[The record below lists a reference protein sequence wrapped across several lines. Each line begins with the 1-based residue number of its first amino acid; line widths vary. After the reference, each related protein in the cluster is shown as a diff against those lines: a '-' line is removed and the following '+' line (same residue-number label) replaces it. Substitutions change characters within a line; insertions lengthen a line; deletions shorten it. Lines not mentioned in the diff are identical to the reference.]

1 MEWNAGISL
10 QWGDLERVLSGN
22 YPGELPA
29 ISAPKQQSKNKSVRY
44 YSNVPFAE
52 LHAASSYNFLRGAA
66 SPEKMVNTAI
76 NCGLTGLAL
85 LDRDGFYGAIDF
97 AQAAQGTSLATVYGA
112 ELSLPEAILT
122 VLCKGPKGYQLLS
135 QLIATARMA
144 GDKDTTHYPP
154 LVDIATA
161 LAGQCY
167 ILAGPEWYPRINT
180 LREIFDDRNVIV
192 EYVVSLS
199 PEDADNFEA
208 AKRITGLRKVAT
220 TRACAATRAEVKLAA
235 AKQAL
240 AKLESVEQAYP
251 ELHPMGASWLRSG
264 DVIDCPPELLHEAA
278 ALAEE
283 CAFELKLIAP
293 NLPSWGD
300 DEQQLLEELVW
311 QRFPTRYLR
320 KEQGLRDRAKTQIQ
334 HELSVINQ
342 LGFPGYFL
350 IVCDLVDFA
359 KSQNILC
366 QGRGSAAS
374 SAVCYVLGITN
385 TDPVAAGLL
394 FERFLSPEREGPPDI
409 DVDFE
414 SGKRE
419 VVIQY
424 VYEKYGRENAAQVA
438 NVISYR
444 TKAAIRDAGRA
455 LGYAQGIIDNW
466 ASGIHT
472 PPTVV
477 LELAEQLK
485 GQPRHLGVHSGGMVI
500 CDRPIATVVPVEWA
514 RKENRSVVQWDK
526 DGCAAAGLV
535 KFDLLGLG
543 MLEALHH
550 MIDLVQETTGETIN
564 LWELDLDD
572 PKVYEMLSKG
582 DAVGVFQVE
591 SRAQLA
597 TLPRMRPK
605 CFFDLVVEVAL
616 IRPGPIQGGSVHPYL
631 RRRDGDEPVTYDHPC
646 LEKALAKTLG
656 VPLFQEQIMQV
667 AIDAAG
673 FSGGEADELRRA
685 MGSKR
690 STERMTAMK
699 TRFYQGL
706 AETNNISGETADDL
720 WNKIIAFANFGFPE
734 SHAQSFASLAY
745 FSAWFKLYH
754 PTEFYVG
761 LLRAQPLGFYSPQS
775 LLADARRRGIRILP
789 ICVNQSK
796 AHATLENG
804 GIRLGLD
811 LVQKVADPI
820 RLETHAPYVGKGEL
834 VRKAGLDS
842 AGLIGLSQS
851 GALRCLGVDR
861 RQVAWAAETL
871 ASESES
877 MLPGLTKMD
886 APPLPT
892 MNAFELVASEIV
904 ATGVSHGL
912 HPMEMLRA
920 YLDARGVVTANKLS
934 TFANGTRLEVA
945 GVVTHRQRPTTGIGI
960 VFLGME
966 DETGLMNIVISQG
979 LWNRQR
985 VVARTAKALIVRGIV
1000 QKRDG
1005 AVALSADQLTQFPYV
1020 SKGSRDFR

>member
-1 MEWNAGISL
+1 MEWNSGVPLS
-10 QWGDLERVLSGN
+10 WRDLEQVLSGN
-22 YPGELPA
+22 YPSELPA
-29 ISAPKQQSKNKSVRY
+29 LAPGGRGGENNSVRY
-44 YSNVPFAE
+44 YSSQPFAE

-66 SPEKMVNTAI
+66 SPTEMVHAAI
-76 NCGLTGLAL
+76 TCGLSGLAL
-85 LDRDGFYGAIDF
+85 LDRDGFYGTVEF
-97 AQAAQGTSLATVYGA
+97 AQAAAGTGLATVFGA
-112 ELSLPEAILT
+112 ELSLPEAPLA
-122 VLCKGPKGYQLLS
+122 VLCKEPQGYQRLS
-135 QLIATARMA
+135 QVIAAARMA
-144 GDKDTTHYPP
+144 GDKDTTCYPK
-154 LVDIATA
+154 LGDIATE
-161 LAGQCY
+161 LAGSCY
-167 ILAGPEWYPRINT
+167 ILAGPEWYPQIDT
-180 LREIFDDRNVIV
+180 LKETFGEENVIL
-192 EYVVSLS
+192 EYVISLS
-199 PEDADNFEA
+199 PEDADNCEVA
-208 AKRITGLRKVAT
+208 DSIPGLRRIAT
-220 TRACAATRAEVKLAA
+220 TRACAAHREQVELAA

-240 AKLESVEQAYP
+240 ATLESLDQAYP
-251 ELHPMGASWLRSG
+251 QLHPMGASWLRSG
-264 DVIDCPPELLHEAA
+264 DVIDCPITLLDNAA
-278 ALAEE
+278 ALAKE
-283 CAFELKLIAP
+283 CAFELELIAP
-293 NLPSWGD
+293 NLPSWGEN
-300 DEQQLLEELVW
+300 EQEILEELVW

-320 KEQGLRDRAKTQIQ
+320 KGKELQHRADAQIR

-350 IVCDLVDFA
+350 IVCDIVDFA

-385 TDPVAAGLL
+385 IDPVAAGLL

-414 SGKRE
+414 SGRRE
-419 VVIQY
+419 EVIQY
-424 VYEKYGRENAAQVA
+424 VYDKYGRDNAAQVA

-444 TKAAIRDAGRA
+444 TKGAIRDAGRA
-455 LGYAQGIIDNW
+455 LGYEQGTIDNW
-466 ASGIHT
+466 SKGIT
-472 PPTVV
+472 EPPPEVQK
-477 LELAEQLK
+477 LAQQLK
-485 GQPRHLGVHSGGMVI
+485 GHPRHLGVHSGGMVI

-514 RKENRSVVQWDK
+514 RKEGRSVVQWDK

-550 MIDLVQETTGETIN
+550 MIDLVAESTGKTIN
-564 LWELDLDD
+564 LWELNLDD

-597 TLPRMRPK
+597 TLPRMKPS

-631 RRRDGDEPVTYDHPC
+631 RRRDGEEAITYDHPC
-646 LEKALAKTLG
+646 LENALAKTLG

-690 STERMTAMK
+690 SEERMGRMK

-706 AETNNISGETADDL
+706 AETNNITGKTADEL

-734 SHAQSFASLAY
+734 SHTQSFASLAY

-754 PTEFYVG
+754 PAEFYVA
-761 LLRAQPLGFYSPQS
+761 LLRAQPMGFYSPQT
-775 LLADARRRGIRILP
+775 LLADARRRGISILP
-789 ICVNQSK
+789 VCINQSQ

-804 GIRLGLD
+804 AIRLGLD
-811 LVQKVADPI
+811 LVEQVADSA
-820 RLETHAPYVGKGEL
+820 RLAAHSPYVGKGEL

-842 AGLIGLSQS
+842 DGLTGLAQS
-851 GALRCLGVDR
+851 GALRCLGIDR
-861 RQVAWAAETL
+861 RQMVWEAEVL

-877 MLPGLTKMD
+877 MLPGVTRIE
-886 APPLPT
+886 APPLPH
-892 MNAFELVASEIV
+892 MNAFELLASEII
-904 ATGVSHGL
+904 ATGVSHDR

-920 YLDARGVVTANKLS
+920 ELDARGVVTAAQLPLFDS
-934 TFANGTRLEVA
+934 GTRVEIA
-945 GVVTHRQRPTTGIGI
+945 GAVTHRQRPTAGVGI

-985 VVARTAKALIVRGIV
+985 VVARLAKAMIVRGIV

-1005 AVALSADQLTQFPYV
+1005 VVAVSADRLIPFLYV
-1020 SKGSRDFR
+1020 GKGSRDFR